1 MIRQSAAI
9 SISILMAAWLSPAW
23 LSAQPLVLTVSAAS
37 ADIYSSPSTGS
48 PVIGHVLRGTR
59 LEVTR
64 ELGSWVK
71 VWWPIAVDGVGYVH
85 ITMGTL
91 GRGAAPEPPRPASVA
106 VRPGTEPTPPAPV
119 PVTIRAPRPPEPTPP
134 ARLVYVTPQTHLV
147 GLGGLVGTSTLGYG
161 ATARAWSRD
170 RLGVQLA
177 VSRYTPSSVVPS
189 RVTSIKFEPSL
200 LYAPANYVSDY
211 LWVRPYLG
219 SGVSFRRQTLSGL
232 TPDSEPLLSGNEV
245 GVQVF
250 GGSEFTFAG
259 VPRFAL
265 SADVGYRWPR
275 TSFAGVD
282 FGGPSLSVSGHWYV
296 K

>member
-1 MIRQSAAI
+1 MIRQIAAI
-9 SISILMAAWLSPAW
+9 SVAAWLCPAW

-37 ADIYSSPSTGS
+37 ADIHSSPSTGS
-48 PVIGHVLRGTR
+48 PVIGHVLRGIR

-71 VWWPIAVDGVGYVH
+71 VWWPTAVDGVGYVH

-91 GRGAAPEPPRPASVA
+91 GRGAAAEPQRPVPVA
-106 VRPGTEPTPPAPV
+106 ARPGPEPTPPAPV
-119 PVTIRAPRPPEPTPP
+119 AVRAPRPVPAEPPKP
-134 ARLVYVTPQTHLV
+134 ARRVSVTPLTHLV
-147 GLGGLVGTSTLGYG
+147 GLGGFMGTSTLGYG
-161 ATARAWSRD
+161 ATARGWSRY
-170 RLGVQLA
+170 RFGVQLA
-177 VSRYTPSSVVPS
+177 ASRYAPSSVVPS
-189 RVTSIKFEPSL
+189 RVTSMQFEPSL

-211 LWVRPYLG
+211 LWARPYVG

-232 TPDSEPLLSGNEV
+232 TPGAEPLLWEDKV

-275 TSFAGVD
+275 TTFAGVD

>member
-1 MIRQSAAI
+1 MIRQIAAI
-9 SISILMAAWLSPAW
+9 SVAAWLCPAW

-37 ADIYSSPSTGS
+37 ADVYNAPSTGGR
-48 PVIGHVLRGTR
+48 VIGHVLRGAR

-71 VWWPIAVDGVGYVH
+71 VLWPRAADGVGYVH
-85 ITMGTL
+85 VSMGTL
-91 GRGAAPEPPRPASVA
+91 GRGGAPEPPRPAPA
-106 VRPGTEPTPPAPV
+106 AARQPEPIPPPAPAV
-119 PVTIRAPRPPEPTPP
+119 RAPQPAPAAPRTP
-134 ARLVYVTPQTHLV
+134 ARRVSVTPLTHQV
-147 GLGGLVGTSTLGYG
+147 GLGGFMGTSTLGYG

-170 RLGVQLA
+170 RFGVQLA
-177 VSRYTPSSVVPS
+177 ASRYAPSSVVPS
-189 RVTSIKFEPSL
+189 RVTSMQFEPSL

-211 LWVRPYLG
+211 LWARPYVG

-232 TPDSEPLLSGNEV
+232 TPGAEPLLWEDKV
-245 GVQVF
+245 GVQLF

-275 TSFAGVD
+275 TTFAGVD

>member
-1 MIRQSAAI
+1 MIRQIAAI
-9 SISILMAAWLSPAW
+9 SISMAAWLSPAW
-23 LSAQPLVLTVSAAS
+23 VSAQPLILTVTAAS
-37 ADIYSSPSTGS
+37 ADVYSSPSTGS

-71 VWWPIAVDGVGYVH
+71 VWWPSATDGVGYVH
-85 ITMGTL
+85 MSMGTL
-91 GRGAAPEPPRPASVA
+91 GRGAAPEPPRPVPVA
-106 VRPGTEPTPPAPV
+106 VRPGPEPTQPAPV
-119 PVTIRAPRPPEPTPP
+119 AIRAPRPPEPTPP
-134 ARLVYVTPQTHLV
+134 ARLVYVTPPTHIV
-147 GLGGLVGTSTLGYG
+147 GLGGLIGTSTLGYG

-177 VSRYTPSSVVPS
+177 ASRYAPSSVVPS
-189 RVTSIKFEPSL
+189 RVTSMQFEPSL
-200 LYAPANYVSDY
+200 LYAPANYVGDY
-211 LWVRPYLG
+211 LWARPYVG
-219 SGVSFRRQTLSGL
+219 SGVSVRRQTLSGL
-232 TPDSEPLLSGNEV
+232 TPGSAPLLSENNV

>member
-1 MIRQSAAI
+1 MIRQIAAI
-9 SISILMAAWLSPAW
+9 SISMAAWLSPAW
-23 LSAQPLVLTVSAAS
+23 VSAQPLVLTVTAAS
-37 ADIYSSPSTGS
+37 ADVYSSPSTGS
-48 PVIGHVLRGTR
+48 PVIGHVLRGIR

-71 VWWPIAVDGVGYVH
+71 VWWPTAADGVGYVH

-91 GRGAAPEPPRPASVA
+91 GRGAAAEPQRPVA
-106 VRPGTEPTPPAPV
+106 ARPGPEPTPPT
-119 PVTIRAPRPPEPTPP
+119 PVTIRAPRPPELTPP
-134 ARLVYVTPQTHLV
+134 ARLVYVTPQTHIV
-147 GLGGLVGTSTLGYG
+147 GLGGLIGTSTLGYG

-177 VSRYTPSSVVPS
+177 ASRYAPSSVVPS
-189 RVTSIKFEPSL
+189 RVTSIQVEPSL

-219 SGVSFRRQTLSGL
+219 SGVSFRRQTLSDATASAGSSL
-232 TPDSEPLLSGNEV
+232 SENNV

-250 GGSEFTFAG
+250 GGSEFTFAA

-265 SADVGYRWPR
+265 SADLGYRWPR